1 MEGDGAAPDRP
12 GAGSRTLRE
21 LSGAFADLGTFL
33 PLVLGAVLVS
43 GLDATGVLVGFGGFA
58 IAVAVIYRRP
68 VPVQPMKAVAAIAIA
83 GALTPGTVA
92 AAGLLIGL
100 SLTVLALCGALERA
114 ARVVP
119 QSVLAGVQVGIG
131 LTLALHGLELMGES
145 AYLGAV
151 CLVLLLALLRTAA
164 AGVAALLL
172 LAGATAW
179 SIATG
184 APLAWAGS
192 LGELS
197 LPALVLPTT
206 TELATAAERTLL
218 PQLPLTLANAVLA
231 TAAIAATLFPDG
243 SRSITPRRLGLTSG
257 VLNVILAPMGALPMC
272 HGAGGLVTQHRFGAR
287 TGLAPLIFGATC
299 LALGLLFGPRAT
311 EALSIIP
318 LAALGALLTFAGLDL
333 VATRRLFD
341 GRPRCLAVILATAVV
356 AVVTNAAYGLVV
368 GLALELGWTATQR
381 ALQLR
386 ARP

>member
-1 MEGDGAAPDRP
+1 MSSRLP
-12 GAGSRTLRE
+12 GE

-43 GLDATGVLVGFGGFA
+43 GLDATGVLAGFGVFA

-92 AAGLLIGL
+92 AAGLLLGL

-131 LTLALHGLELMGES
+131 LMLALHGLELMGES
-145 AYLGAV
+145 VYLGML
-151 CLVLLLALLRTAA
+151 CLVVLFVLLRTPA
-164 AGVAALLL
+164 AGAAALLL

-179 SIATG
+179 SLTTG
-184 APLAWAGS
+184 DPIGWAAPLGG
-192 LGELS
+192 LH
-197 LPALVLPTT
+197 LPALVLPD
-206 TELATAAERTLL
+206 AAEVAAAAEQTLL

-243 SRSITPRRLGLTSG
+243 ARNITPRRLGLTSG
-257 VLNVILAPMGALPMC
+257 VLNMLLAPLGALPMC
-272 HGAGGLVTQHRFGAR
+272 HGAGGLVAQHRFGAR
-287 TGLAPLIFGATC
+287 TGAAPLIFGVSC
-299 LALGLLFGPRAT
+299 LALALLFGPRAP
-311 EALSIIP
+311 EVLAIIP
-318 LAALGALLTFAGLDL
+318 LAALGALLAVAGLDL

-341 GRPRCLAVILATAVV
+341 GRPRCLVVILATAA
-356 AVVTNAAYGLVV
+356 AVVLTNAAYALLV
-368 GLALELGWTATQR
+368 GLALELGWSAAR
-381 ALQLR
+381 HALQLR
-386 ARP
+386 PRS